1 MVLYRTSD
9 TSPDLLCK
17 IIFGLDFPPNEES
30 LKSEFRSRTMKGE
43 YRHPDR
49 GGEHEKFIEL
59 KDAYE
64 TLLPYCN
71 INSKQSFNSRT
82 TNGYLISDLGKGLGF
97 TVNGIECDP
106 CQGKGY
112 YSVTSLRPVSGS
124 RGHKCG
130 VCEGLGY
137 RFRLTLGFSIDTGLC
152 KECNGSGVSNVV
164 RVEVTESVRCS
175 TCKGVGELPISNPVL
190 QRGAFSLGTKAHNLR
205 KEKKSKGPNP
215 LFKYKEKV

>member
-17 IIFGLDFPPNEES
+17 IIFGLDFPPSEES

-64 TLLPYCN
+64 ILLPYCN
-71 INSKQSFNSRT
+71 INSKQSFNPRT
-82 TNGYLISDLGKGLGF
+82 TNGTLISDLGKGLGS
-97 TVNGIECDP
+97 TTNGIECTT
-106 CQGKGY
+106 CIGQGH
-112 YSVTSLRPVSGS
+112 YSVTRIARTRLGS
-124 RGHKCG
+124 YTRCPE
-130 VCEGLGY
+130 CLGLGY
-137 RFRLTLGFSIDTGLC
+137 GFRFRTGFNPDTSICSICRGTGI
-152 KECNGSGVSNVV
+152 KDFIG
-164 RVEVTESVRCS
+164 VEVTEEQKCS
-175 TCKGVGELPISNPVL
+175 TCKGIGELPISNPVL
-190 QRGAFSLGTKAHNLR
+190 QRGAFSLGTKSHNPR
-205 KEKKSKGPNP
+205 KSKKVKVANP